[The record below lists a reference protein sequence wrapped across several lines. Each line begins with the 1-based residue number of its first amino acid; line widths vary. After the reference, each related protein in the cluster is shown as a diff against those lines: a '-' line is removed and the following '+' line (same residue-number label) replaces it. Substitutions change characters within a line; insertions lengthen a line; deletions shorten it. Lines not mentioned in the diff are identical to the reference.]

1 MKQSFKGWDAVLA
14 SLSTVVAEQH
24 ELEKAHGPAAAQ
36 LNVGQ
41 RASLVKIS
49 TSLATSPGMII
60 ADEVG
65 MGKTRIAVALA
76 KAVIN
81 AGGRVAILV
90 PPGLGFQWQKALLE
104 GGLSATG
111 LVRSLAAYQQ
121 AWQPQGQGKEA
132 APWFEQPVV
141 LVSHGLTNW
150 RLGDAASAWRWGLLP
165 ELLAQWRK
173 KTRERLPNGYKSV
186 RRGSETDSYKA
197 MQDAARDIANATP
210 IDETHPG
217 WRRLTQ
223 ISEAV
228 PWSAGVWDSASYG
241 NREDLRKPLQ
251 QAVGMGLGVFDLII
265 ADEAHRNRAPES
277 ALSALLGTVMLAAND
292 ARRLVL
298 TATPVELN
306 AKQWQDILS
315 RIGLDPVKVAGL
327 SQIIEEYAAAALR
340 LRQVWRTSEAARLDY
355 ARLATIFKQELAPF
369 LVRRDKREDE
379 TVRLFQRHTGRP
391 LSDYRE
397 QREIVVET
405 EKLAPAW
412 RQAVCVAESLSL
424 VARQSTHG
432 MAKRLRLTLANGH
445 GIACLMDQIRRI
457 EADGAQEKDDEIQST
472 QDTAPAGRAVGK
484 VVADNDDKRAARAK
498 WWLNALGRVFDD
510 GGESLFDHPA
520 IQAAVEAIE
529 EVTQQGGKVLVFG
542 RFSIPMHALTALLNA
557 REMLRRIEKDLPWP
571 QAKVHLEEWKVAHQ
585 IDELSALRAAQL
597 QLGTKVDFAVLDD
610 LLKQRYESEQ
620 GRRETVRKH
629 LLETLEHGMQALE
642 PAQKSAI
649 YQVFLAFCESEA
661 QWLQMEIKKGPH
673 PSVLIARAL
682 SDLLGEADREHGAL
696 AYAQA
701 FCELFDAM
709 GGQNEENDD
718 ADQDKVQRKRWEVLW
733 QRLQVEYNNPEGGF
747 ARLMVGAT
755 RQPTRRLLQ
764 AAFNRQYSYPKVLVA
779 QSLVGREG
787 LDLHKACRT
796 VVLLHP
802 EWNPGVV
809 EQQIGR
815 VDRLGSQWGTD
826 VRAAIEAGVSAEAI
840 PRITIRP
847 VIFRGTYDEYN
858 WEVLQQRWDDLRAQ
872 LHGVVIPP
880 RLVEAEYQALAQE
893 LTALAPSFS
902 PGKS

>member
-1 MKQSFKGWDAVLA
+1 MKQQFNGWDAVLA
-14 SLSTVVAEQH
+14 SLASMVAEQNA
-24 ELEKAHGPAAAQ
+24 LEKAHGPAAAQ
-36 LNVGQ
+36 LNAGQ

-49 TSLATSPGMII
+49 TSLALSPGMII

-76 KAVIN
+76 KAVIS

-121 AWQPQGQGKEA
+121 AWQPQGKGKEA
-132 APWFEQPVV
+132 APWFEQPAV

-173 KTRERLPNGYKSV
+173 KTRERLPNGYKSA
-186 RRGSETDSYKA
+186 RSGCESDSYKA
-197 MQDAARDIANATP
+197 MQAAACGIAKATP
-210 IDETHPG
+210 IDDEHPG

-223 ISEAV
+223 ISETV
-228 PWSAGVWDSASYG
+228 PWSADVWDSASYG

-265 ADEAHRNRAPES
+265 TDEAHRNRAPES
-277 ALSALLGTVMLAAND
+277 ALSALLGTVMLATDD

-306 AKQWQDILS
+306 AKQWQDILN
-315 RIGLDPVKVAGL
+315 RIGLDPLKVASL

-340 LRQVWRTSEAARLDY
+340 LRQVWRTSEAARLDF
-355 ARLATIFKQELAPF
+355 ARLATVFKQELAPF
-369 LVRRDKREDE
+369 LIRRDKREDE

-412 RQAVCVAESLSL
+412 RHAVCVAESLSL

-445 GIACLMDQIRRI
+445 GIASLMDQIRRI
-457 EADGAQEKDDEIQST
+457 EADGAQEKDDEIEAM
-472 QDTAPAGRAVGK
+472 QDTASGAAGK
-484 VVADNDDKRAARAK
+484 VLVANDDKRAARAK
-498 WWLNALGRVFDD
+498 WWLNALGDVFDD
-510 GGESLFDHPA
+510 DGESLFDHPA

-571 QAKVHLEEWKVAHQ
+571 QAKVHREEWKVAHK

-597 QLGTKVDFAVLDD
+597 QLGTKVDFATLDE
-610 LLKQRYESEQ
+610 LLKQRYEREQ
-620 GRRETVRKH
+620 GRRETVRRH
-629 LLETLEHGMQALE
+629 LLETLEHGMQALA

-649 YQVFLAFCESEA
+649 YQMFQAFCESEA
-661 QWLQMEIKKGPH
+661 QWLQMETKKGLH
-673 PSVLIARAL
+673 PSALMARAL
-682 SDLLGEADREHGAL
+682 SDLMGEADREHGAL

-718 ADQDKVQRKRWEVLW
+718 ADQEKMQRKRWEVLW
-733 QRLQVEYNNPEGGF
+733 QRLQAEYSNPEGGF

-764 AAFNRQYSYPKVLVA
+764 AAFNRQHSYPKVLVA

-815 VDRLGSQWGTD
+815 VDRLGSQWGID

-880 RLVEAEYQALAQE
+880 RLVEPEYQALAQE
-893 LTALAPSFS
+893 LTSLAPSFS